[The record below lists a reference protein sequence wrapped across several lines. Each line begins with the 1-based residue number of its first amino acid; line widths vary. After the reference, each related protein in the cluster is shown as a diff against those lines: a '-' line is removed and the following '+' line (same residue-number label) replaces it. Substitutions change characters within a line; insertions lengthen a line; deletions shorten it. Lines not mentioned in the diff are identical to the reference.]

1 MDQIASLPGMDRA
14 GNGVSTPQMKWTNP
28 FVSLAGVA
36 LGSRLA
42 PRLDQAII
50 SGIGTMLRP
59 VRAWAAAE
67 LAEGDLDKLRH
78 ILGLESDAARYGS
91 RALLKHM
98 HTVSARAELA
108 RLGWQSALFGPPIDD
123 IPGRNN
129 LNASPLAAVTAEA
142 MRHRA
147 ERSLHRMKP
156 FFLPFTAA
164 PMSAVGGPP
173 ATLAEAARLLGHM
186 TQRPPIDRD
195 VVNTLSLQR
204 SLAIANQPKGPK
216 QRAGTAGSPYDF
228 QSLFDSNLR
237 QFDAALADIKPISAK
252 GGRKQPTHFPIVTSW
267 LRWPAADG
275 YGYAR
280 VIEPMLSGHTS
291 DFIDTDQ
298 LASDIPAIVICH
310 GLGVEYE
317 TAGPP
322 INFALTLARR
332 GLRVVLAEFAGH
344 GKRRKPGLYGGEA
357 FMRGQ
362 PVVGVLHLLEASAEA
377 ARLVAWCRAQGSRSV
392 ALAGSSLGALTA
404 QLAACRAAET
414 PDGQVYLPDQLLL
427 VTPTGNLASL
437 AFSSSMA
444 RAAGLDAI
452 VAAAGWSEAS
462 FSPYAALVEPSITP
476 PIDPAAISMVLGTDD
491 TVTPYADGLA
501 LAQAWQI
508 PESNLVIAG
517 RGHFTSSIAMVL
529 PGSALD
535 KLAGALLSAHNA

>member
-1 MDQIASLPGMDRA
+1 MRWP
-14 GNGVSTPQMKWTNP
+14 NP
-28 FVSLAGVA
+28 FVSLAGAA

-50 SGIGTMLRP
+50 TGIGTMLRP

-67 LAEGDLDKLRH
+67 LAEGDLDRLRA
-78 ILGLESDAARYGS
+78 ILGLQADAARYGS
-91 RALLKHM
+91 RALVKHM
-98 HTVSARAELA
+98 HVASARAELA
-108 RLGWQSALFGPPIDD
+108 RLGWESALFGATMSGQ
-123 IPGRNN
+123 PGRNN
-129 LNASPLAAVTAEA
+129 LSASPLAAATAEA
-142 MRHRA
+142 VRHRA

-164 PMSAVGGPP
+164 PMAAIGGPP
-173 ATLAEAARLLGHM
+173 VTPAEAARLIGHLAK
-186 TQRPPIDRD
+186 RPP
-195 VVNTLSLQR
+195 VNGAAMAGAALQR
-204 SLAIANQPKGPK
+204 SLVISHQTSRAKKAAKKRANQS
-216 QRAGTAGSPYDF
+216 TD
-228 QSLFDSNLR
+228 
-237 QFDAALADIKPISAK
+237 DAVMSDIDDITPNPAPEASAPHHRHPISY
-252 GGRKQPTHFPIVTSW
+252 PIVTSW
-267 LRWPAADG
+267 LRWPASDG

-280 VIEPMLSGHTS
+280 VIEPLLSGHEAE
-291 DFIDTDQ
+291 FIDPDQ
-298 LASDIPAIVICH
+298 LSADIPAIVICH

-317 TAGPP
+317 TAGPSL
-322 INFALTLARR
+322 NFALALARR
-332 GLRVVLAEFAGH
+332 GLRVVVAEFAGH

-362 PVVGVLHLLEASAEA
+362 PAAGVLHLLEASDEA
-377 ARLVAWCRAQGSRSV
+377 AQLVAWCRRQGSRSV
-392 ALAGSSLGALTA
+392 ALAGSSLGAMTA

-414 PDGQVYLPDQLLL
+414 VGGHLYLPDQLLL

-444 RAAGLDAI
+444 KAAGLHEA
-452 VAAAGWSEAS
+452 VAAAGWTEAG
-462 FSPYAALVEPSITP
+462 FSPYAALVEPSAQP

-501 LAQAWQI
+501 LAQAWRI

-535 KLAGALLSAHNA
+535 KLAGALLAGQ

>member
-1 MDQIASLPGMDRA
+1 MRWP
-14 GNGVSTPQMKWTNP
+14 NP

-50 SGIGTMLRP
+50 TGIGTMLKP

-67 LAEGDLDKLRH
+67 LAEGDLDKLRYM
-78 ILGLESDAARYGS
+78 LGLDADAARYGS

-98 HTVSARAELA
+98 HAVSARAELA
-108 RLGWQSALFGPPIDD
+108 RLGWTSALFGGSTSDTASVIAKG
-123 IPGRNN
+123 GRNN
-129 LNASPLAAVTAEA
+129 LNASPLAAMTAEA
-142 MRHRA
+142 VRHRA
-147 ERSLHRMKP
+147 ERGLHRMKP

-164 PMSAVGGPP
+164 PMSAIGGPP
-173 ATLAEAARLLGHM
+173 ATLTEAAKLLGHLSR
-186 TQRPPIDRD
+186 RPPIDPAA
-195 VVNTLSLQR
+195 VSSLALQR
-204 SLAIANQPKGPK
+204 SLAIPNQVRRGK
-216 QRAGTAGSPYDF
+216 RTARGKKSAPYDF
-228 QSLFDSNLR
+228 QDPLDPEFL
-237 QFDAALADIKPISAK
+237 QLDAGFTETKTTSSAS
-252 GGRKQPTHFPIVTSW
+252 GRKQPVNYPTVTSW
-267 LRWPAADG
+267 LRWPASDG

-280 VIEPMLSGHTS
+280 VIEPLLAGHNT

-322 INFALTLARR
+322 IHFALALARR

-344 GKRRKPGLYGGEA
+344 GKRRKPGFYGGEA

-362 PVVGVLHLLEASAEA
+362 PVVGVLHLLEASDEA

-392 ALAGSSLGALTA
+392 ALAGSSLGAMTA
-404 QLAACRAAET
+404 QLAASRAAET
-414 PDGQVYLPDQLLL
+414 VNGESFLPDQLLL

-444 RAAGLDAI
+444 RAAGLDAA
-452 VAAAGWSEAS
+452 VAAAGWSEDS

-501 LAQAWQI
+501 LARAWRI
-508 PESNLVIAG
+508 PDSNLVIAG

-535 KLAGALLSAHNA
+535 KLAGALLAAHVS

>member
-1 MDQIASLPGMDRA
+1 MRWP
-14 GNGVSTPQMKWTNP
+14 NP
-28 FVSLAGVA
+28 FVSLAGIA

-50 SGIGTMLRP
+50 TGIGTMLRP

-67 LAEGDLDKLRH
+67 LAEGDLDRLRN
-78 ILGLESDAARYGS
+78 LLALDTDPARYGN
-91 RALLKHM
+91 RALIKHM
-98 HTVSARAELA
+98 QTVSARAELA
-108 RLGWQSALFGPPIDD
+108 RLGWETALFGMPGNGE
-123 IPGRNN
+123 PGRNS
-129 LNASPLAAVTAEA
+129 LNASPLAAATAEA

-147 ERSLHRMKP
+147 ERNLHRMKP
-156 FFLPFTAA
+156 FFLPFAAA
-164 PMSAVGGPP
+164 PMSPIGGPP
-173 ATLAEAARLLGHM
+173 VTPSEAARLLGDLAH
-186 TQRPPIDRD
+186 RPPFEPEILGLH
-195 VVNTLSLQR
+195 VLQR
-204 SLAIANQPKGPK
+204 SLVIPNQAARSKRRSLAKSGD
-216 QRAGTAGSPYDF
+216 PYDF
-228 QSLFDSNLR
+228 RDAADADLL
-237 QFDAALADIKPISAK
+237 QFDAMLDELASKRSRAS
-252 GGRKQPTHFPIVTSW
+252 RKQPPHFPTVTSW

-275 YGYAR
+275 WGYAR
-280 VIEPMLSGHTS
+280 VIEPLLFGQQT
-291 DFIDTDQ
+291 DFVDTDR
-298 LASDIPAIVICH
+298 LAGDIPAIVICH

-322 INFALTLARR
+322 IHFALALARR

-362 PVVGVLHLLEASAEA
+362 PVAGVLHLLEASDEA
-377 ARLVAWCRAQGSRSV
+377 ARLIAWCRAQGSRSV
-392 ALAGSSLGALTA
+392 ALAGSSLGAMTA
-404 QLAACRAAET
+404 QLAASRAAET
-414 PDGQVYLPDQLLL
+414 INGNVFLPDQLLL

-444 RAAGLDAI
+444 QAAGLDTA
-452 VAAAGWSEAS
+452 VAAAGWSEES
-462 FSPYAALVEPSITP
+462 FAPYAALVEPTAEP

-501 LAQAWQI
+501 LARAWKI

-535 KLAGALLSAHNA
+535 KLAGALLAGQVS

>member
-1 MDQIASLPGMDRA
+1 MRWP
-14 GNGVSTPQMKWTNP
+14 NP
-28 FVSLAGVA
+28 FVSLAGIA

-50 SGIGTMLRP
+50 TGIGTMLRP

-67 LAEGDLDKLRH
+67 LAEGDLDRLRY
-78 ILGLESDAARYGS
+78 LLDLEADPARYGN
-91 RALLKHM
+91 RALIKHM
-98 HTVSARAELA
+98 QAVAARAELA
-108 RLGWQSALFGPPIDD
+108 RLGWESALFGVTMGGE
-123 IPGRNN
+123 PGRNN
-129 LNASPLAAVTAEA
+129 GTASPLAAATAEA
-142 MRHRA
+142 VRHRA

-164 PMSAVGGPP
+164 PMSPVGGPP
-173 ATLAEAARLLGHM
+173 ASPEEAGRLLGHLLH
-186 TQRPPIDRD
+186 RPPLDRA
-195 VVNTLSLQR
+195 VLSSHTLQR
-204 SLAIANQPKGPK
+204 SLAIPNQAVRSKRLKTEKNGD
-216 QRAGTAGSPYDF
+216 PYDF
-228 QSLFDSNLR
+228 RDAADADLL
-237 QFDAALADIKPISAK
+237 QFDIMPEPPKTTASATA
-252 GGRKQPTHFPIVTSW
+252 RKQPPHFPTVTSW
-267 LRWPAADG
+267 LRWPADDG
-275 YGYAR
+275 WGYAR
-280 VIEPMLSGHTS
+280 VIEPLLSGQQK
-291 DFIDTDQ
+291 DFIDTDR
-298 LASDIPAIVICH
+298 LAADIPAIVICH

-322 INFALTLARR
+322 IHFALALARR

-362 PVVGVLHLLEASAEA
+362 PVVGVLHLLEASDEA
-377 ARLVAWCRAQGSRSV
+377 ARLIAWCRAQGSRSV
-392 ALAGSSLGALTA
+392 ALAGSSLGAMTA

-414 PDGQVYLPDQLLL
+414 PDGAAFLPDQLLL

-444 RAAGLDAI
+444 QAAGLDVS
-452 VAAAGWSEAS
+452 VAAAGWTAET
-462 FSPYAALVEPSITP
+462 FSPYAALVEPSAAP

-501 LAQAWQI
+501 LARAWKI

-535 KLAGALLSAHNA
+535 KLAGALLSGQAS

>member
-1 MDQIASLPGMDRA
+1 MRWP
-14 GNGVSTPQMKWTNP
+14 NP
-28 FVSLAGVA
+28 FVSLAGIA

-50 SGIGTMLRP
+50 TGIGTMLRP

-67 LAEGDLDKLRH
+67 LAEGDLDRLRY
-78 ILGLESDAARYGS
+78 LLALEADPARYGNRS
-91 RALLKHM
+91 LVKHM
-98 HTVSARAELA
+98 QSVSARAELA
-108 RLGWQSALFGPPIDD
+108 RLAWETALFGTGAGSDG
-123 IPGRNN
+123 GRNSGT
-129 LNASPLAAVTAEA
+129 ASPLAAATAEA

-147 ERSLHRMKP
+147 ERRLHRMKP

-164 PMSAVGGPP
+164 PMSPVGGPP
-173 ATLAEAARLLGHM
+173 VTPAEARKLLGHL
-186 TQRPPIDRD
+186 TSRPPFDRD
-195 VVNTLSLQR
+195 ALSPHRLQR
-204 SLAIANQPKGPK
+204 SLAIADQPVRSKGRTK
-216 QRAGTAGSPYDF
+216 AKNGDPYDF
-228 QSLFDSNLR
+228 RDAADADLL
-237 QFDAALADIKPISAK
+237 QFDIAMEPPTSRTA
-252 GGRKQPTHFPIVTSW
+252 GGARKQPLHFPTVSSW
-267 LRWPAADG
+267 LRWPANDG
-275 YGYAR
+275 WGYAR
-280 VIEPMLSGHTS
+280 VIEPLLSGQRS
-291 DFIDTDQ
+291 EFIDTDR
-298 LASDIPAIVICH
+298 LAADIPAIVICH

-322 INFALTLARR
+322 IHFAFALARR

-362 PVVGVLHLLEASAEA
+362 PVAGVQHLLEASDES

-392 ALAGSSLGALTA
+392 ALAGSSLGAMTA
-404 QLAACRAAET
+404 QLAASRAAET
-414 PDGQVYLPDQLLL
+414 PEGAIFLPDQLLL

-444 RAAGLDAI
+444 QAAGLDVS
-452 VAAAGWSEAS
+452 VAAAGWTAES
-462 FSPYAALVEPSITP
+462 FAPYAALVEPSATP

-501 LAQAWQI
+501 LARAWQI
-508 PESNLVIAG
+508 PESNLVVAG

-535 KLAGALLSAHNA
+535 KLAGALLAGQAS